1 MIDFHS
7 HFLPEMDDGSS
18 SFSESIQMLKLS
30 YAMGIDTIISTSH
43 YCSNCENIDGFLTKR
58 DARLQELIH
67 LLDGTNDIPQIVR
80 GAEVTFFSGMS
91 SVKELSQLCVGDTKY
106 MLLEMPFCEWSTLT
120 MREVRSLITNCG
132 ITPILAHIER
142 YFPYQKRK
150 RDIEELLNLGAR
162 LQTNAEALLEG
173 SQKRAVLKLL
183 SERKI
188 HLLGSDCHNMTERRP
203 NLDGAIKIIE
213 KEIGSSSIKRIDS
226 IGRSILNSNNLT

>member
-30 YAMGIDTIISTSH
+30 YATGIDTIISTSH
-43 YCSNCENIDGFLTKR
+43 YFSNRENIDGFLAKR
-58 DARLQELIH
+58 DASLQKLIK
-67 LLDGTNDIPQIVR
+67 LLEEINDIPQIAM
-80 GAEVTFFSGMS
+80 GAEVAFFSGMS
-91 SVKELSQLCVGDTKY
+91 EVEEITQLCIGNTKF

-120 MREVRSLITNCG
+120 MKEIRSLITIRR

-150 RDIEELLNLGAR
+150 DNIEELLALGAV
-162 LQTNAEALLEG
+162 LQINAESLIEG
-173 SQKRAVLKLL
+173 PQRRTVLKLL
-183 SERKI
+183 GEGKI
-188 HLLGSDCHNMTERRP
+188 HLLGSDCHNMNDRRP

-213 KEIGSSSIKRIDS
+213 KELGSSCLERINS
-226 IGRSILNSNNLT
+226 IGRSLLDTTSLT